1 MSFYSPYNPMAHHG
15 QSWGPPPSSQ
25 SSSSIRDT
33 LSNWSNS
40 ARNYVSGLAQG
51 AAERLRPNTPP
62 PGYWMNPSLSSGQQT
77 SGTSNSS
84 NQSFSPWSSPPQQPQ
99 QSLVPAHSY
108 PTSQGIPPNQ
118 TYGTGSESDQPGVK
132 AGMYDDGQRKGYEI
146 TFDTTKLSGDQW
158 YKSQVG
164 DGKGNIAFTAIL
176 SIGPGGRKQFDVYSG
191 AGPAHSNTSM
201 TGPQFQPSQS
211 SNGMIGPSG
220 PNGFTNPT
228 GPTDPGQSTTSEP
241 QIDRMPNLIDMM
253 SDQNP
258 QNWVY
263 GVPPVDLSNIGTSKS
278 TTYGEKGSKYSD
290 ILFGKGFVDGFDGP
304 RKVLEDTTDW
314 VQNRYHHADWTKQYG
329 VGELALNR
337 QDARE
342 IASQFLDSDHD
353 GSLYREAQLTD
364 IMDEYVSTG
373 LLPDS
378 NLVYVDSERPT
389 EENGIGSASSLAFD
403 GSKLSDWAINMVGPP
418 EEGYGGYGGGY
429 GSVFSQRQVEKMK
442 DLMDSSQA
450 YGDDLCEAAG
460 FSPEETSLFSSQIGS
475 LLTTEVT
482 SSGRTKPD
490 DDQRRWAYMSLLK
503 AKRVYDNQSDDDKE
517 TYNRLATGKLSV
529 EELNT
534 YLQREQQS
542 NSTSNSSAS
551 ASGSAG
557 STSDGTPTNSNP
569 SVESQLRDQ
578 YDNWRRSQ
586 YQEPQPQ
593 PSQPTNNFGIP
604 PSMQTGFTGYNPNA
618 SSMGVGSGLNK
629 PSAMK
634 GGRVSFNPG
643 REEQDYWEGLPASAV
658 SRGSY

>member
-1 MSFYSPYNPMAHHG
+1 MSFYSPYNPMAYHG
-15 QSWGPPPSSQ
+15 RSWGPSPSSQ

-51 AAERLRPNTPP
+51 AADRMRPNTSP
-62 PGYWMNPSLSSGQQT
+62 PGYWMDPSLSSGQQS
-77 SGTSNSS
+77 SGNSSPS
-84 NQSFSPWSSPPQQPQ
+84 NQSSPWSSPTQQPQ
-99 QSLVPAHSY
+99 QSLVPAQSY

-118 TYGTGSESDQPGVK
+118 TYRTGSESDQPGVK

-146 TFDTTKLSGDQW
+146 TFDTTKLSGDQS

-176 SIGPGGRKQFDVYSG
+176 SIDPGGRKQFDVYSG
-191 AGPAHSNTSM
+191 AGPADSNTSM

-220 PNGFTNPT
+220 PKGFTNMT
-228 GPTDPGQSTTSEP
+228 GPTDPSQSSTSEP
-241 QIDRMPNLIDMM
+241 QIDRMPNFIEMM

-263 GVPPVDLSNIGTSKS
+263 GVPPVDLSNIGASKS

-290 ILFGKGFVDGFDGP
+290 ILFEKGVVDGFDGP

-329 VGELALNR
+329 VGKLALNR
-337 QDARE
+337 RDARE

-353 GSLYREAQLTD
+353 GSIYRESQLTD

-389 EENGIGSASSLAFD
+389 KENGLGSASSLAFD

-442 DLMDSSQA
+442 DLMDNSQA

-503 AKRVYDNQSDDDKE
+503 AKKVYDNQSDEDKE
-517 TYNRLATGKLSV
+517 TYNRLASGKLSV
-529 EELNT
+529 EELNS
-534 YLQREQQS
+534 YLQQQQS
-542 NSTSNSSAS
+542 DSQPSAS
-551 ASGSAG
+551 ATSDSAG
-557 STSDGTPTNSNP
+557 STSNATPTNP

-586 YQEPQPQ
+586 YQPQPR
-593 PSQPTNNFGIP
+593 PTSSNGMP
-604 PSMQTGFTGYNPNA
+604 PFMQTGFNGYNPNA
-618 SSMGVGSGLNK
+618 SGTGVGSGLNK

-643 REEQDYWEGLPASAV
+643 REEQDYWKSLPPSAV
-658 SRGSY
+658 SRGSF